1 MSTNPLY
8 LPQFLAAVPSIKQ
21 STYLVEAHINI
32 LSYVH
37 AVIHGPTFRIEHK
50 RWIEALKKGEE
61 TEVQWDWLALCESCG
76 AIQVKGISL
85 LTSRFPQTSRS
96 SLFVLVEPFCIAEAD
111 TVAFAECSL
120 YRGRQPC
127 SFNRIYYW

>member
-8 LPQFLAAVPSIKQ
+8 LPQFLAAVPSIEQ
-21 STYLVEAHINI
+21 STFLVEAHINI

-61 TEVQWDWLALCESCG
+61 AEVKWDWLALCE
-76 AIQVKGISL
+76 
-85 LTSRFPQTSRS
+85 
-96 SLFVLVEPFCIAEAD
+96 
-111 TVAFAECSL
+111 
-120 YRGRQPC
+120 
-127 SFNRIYYW
+127 